1 MAIVATV
8 RRSLL
13 ISFAENYSVLVITF
27 ISTIIVSRLLTPRE
41 LGIFS
46 VGAVIVG
53 MAHIVRDFGVGQYLI
68 QEKNLTTDKIR
79 AAFGLTLVIA
89 WGLAAILALLS
100 LPLARVYNEPGLKYV
115 IWVLAANFLLI
126 PFGSIT
132 MAYLRREM
140 IFTPLYWIKV
150 VSALVH
156 SIAFVAFAL
165 WGLGYMSPA
174 WAAMAGIFATVGMTF
189 WWRPK
194 ELPLFPGLKE
204 IRSVLRFGSIASSS
218 SVVGEINSASP
229 DLIIG
234 KVLSMEAVGIFGKA
248 MALLQ
253 LFSRL
258 IMTSIWPVV
267 LPHFAA
273 QSRTGQDM
281 KESFLRTV
289 SYVTGVA
296 WPFFAFITL
305 MAYPIVRILY
315 GPQWDASVPLVRI
328 LAASAWLSSPFML
341 VGQLMIALGEV
352 KKQFQMQLAF
362 LVITV
367 VTLVSASSYGL
378 LVVSWAFLAAFIP
391 SGLLTYRFLRPLLDL
406 KLLELLRATSKSFL
420 VTLHV
425 LIAPI
430 LVLLLVPV
438 GPNDLWLPMIIA
450 SVGSAI
456 GWFAG
461 IYLVKHEMCA
471 DVNNLLAKLKSTAL
485 AQFKH

>member
-1 MAIVATV
+1 MVSV
-8 RRSLL
+8 RKSLL

-79 AAFGLTLVIA
+79 AAFGLTLIIA
-89 WGLAAILALLS
+89 WGLAALLALLS
-100 LPLARVYNEPGLKYV
+100 IPLARLYDEPGLKYV
-115 IWVLAANFLLI
+115 IWVLAANFMLI

-156 SIAFVAFAL
+156 AAAFVAFAL
-165 WGLGYMSPA
+165 WGFSYMSPA
-174 WAAMAGIFATVGMTF
+174 WAAMAGIIATVGLTVV
-189 WWRPK
+189 WRPK
-194 ELPLFPGLKE
+194 ELPLFPGFKE
-204 IRSVLRFGSIASSS
+204 LRSVMRFGTIASGS
-218 SVVGEINSASP
+218 SVVVEVNNATP

-234 KVLSMEAVGIFGKA
+234 KILGMEAVGIFGKA
-248 MALLQ
+248 VSLIQ
-253 LFSRL
+253 LFNRL

-273 QSRTGQDM
+273 QSRTGKDM

-289 SYVTGVA
+289 SYVTAVA
-296 WPFFAFITL
+296 WPFFMFIAL

-328 LAASAWLSSPFML
+328 LAVSAWLSSPFML
-341 VGQLMIALGEV
+341 VGQLLVAMGEV
-352 KKQFQMQLAF
+352 KKQFQMQL
-362 LVITV
+362 LLMVITV
-367 VTLVSASSYGL
+367 VFLLATSAFGL
-378 LVVSWAFLAAFIP
+378 LAISVAMVAAVVPLGLVAF
-391 SGLLTYRFLRPLLDL
+391 RFLHRLVDL
-406 KLLELLRATSKSFL
+406 KFSEFLRASSKSFL
-420 VTLHV
+420 VTLLV
-425 LIAPI
+425 SVAPT
-430 LVLLLVPV
+430 LVLLTMVIS
-438 GPNDLWLPMIIA
+438 PNALWLPIITA
-450 SVGSAI
+450 AIGSAL

-461 IYLVKHEMCA
+461 IFLTKHEMCA
-471 DVNNLLAKLKSTAL
+471 DVKNLLAKIKITAQ

>member
-1 MAIVATV
+1 MVSV
-8 RRSLL
+8 RKSLL
-13 ISFAENYSVLVITF
+13 ISFAENYSVLVISF

-79 AAFGLTLVIA
+79 AAFGLTLIIA
-89 WGLAAILALLS
+89 WGLAALLALLS
-100 LPLARVYNEPGLKYV
+100 IPLARLYDEPGLKYV
-115 IWVLAANFLLI
+115 IWVLAANFMLI

-156 SIAFVAFAL
+156 AMAFVAFAL
-165 WGLGYMSPA
+165 WGLSYMSPA
-174 WAAMAGIFATVGMTF
+174 WAAMAGIIATVGLTVV
-189 WWRPK
+189 WRPK
-194 ELPLFPGLKE
+194 ELPLFPGFKE
-204 IRSVLRFGSIASSS
+204 LRSVMRFGTIASGS
-218 SVVGEINSASP
+218 SVVVEVNNATP

-234 KVLSMEAVGIFGKA
+234 KIIGMEAVGIFGKA
-248 MALLQ
+248 VSLIQ
-253 LFSRL
+253 LFNRL

-273 QSRTGQDM
+273 QSRTGKDM

-289 SYVTGVA
+289 SYVTAVA
-296 WPFFAFITL
+296 WPFFAFIAL

-315 GPQWDASVPLVRI
+315 GSQWDASVPLVRI
-328 LAASAWLSSPFML
+328 LAAAALLSSPFML

-352 KKQFQMQLAF
+352 NKQFQMQLAF
-362 LVITV
+362 LAITILA
-367 VTLVSASSYGL
+367 LVSASSYGL
-378 LVVSWAFLAAFIP
+378 IVIAWAFLAAFIP
-391 SGLLTYRFLRPLLDL
+391 SGVVIYRFLRPLLDL
-406 KLLELLRATSKSFL
+406 KPLELLRATSKSFL

-430 LVLLLVPV
+430 AVLLLMPV
-438 GPNDLWLPMIIA
+438 GPNDLWLPMITA

-456 GWFAG
+456 GWFTG
-461 IYLVKHEMCA
+461 IFLTKHEMCA
-471 DVNNLLAKLKSTAL
+471 DVKNLLAKIKSTTL
-485 AQFKH
+485 TQFKH

>member
-1 MAIVATV
+1 MVSV
-8 RRSLL
+8 RKSLV

-27 ISTIIVSRLLTPRE
+27 ASTIIISRLLTPRE

-68 QEKNLTTDKIR
+68 QEKDLTTDKIR

-89 WGLAAILALLS
+89 WGLAAILALLGI
-100 LPLARVYNEPGLKYV
+100 PLSHLYNEPGLRYV

-156 SIAFVAFAL
+156 AITFVVFAL

-174 WAAMAGIFATVGMTF
+174 WAAMAGIIATVGMTVV
-189 WWRPK
+189 WRPK
-194 ELPLFPGLKE
+194 ELPILPGFKE
-204 IRSVLRFGSIASSS
+204 LRSVLSFGSIASGSS
-218 SVVGEINSASP
+218 IVGEVNNAAP

-234 KVLSMEAVGIFGKA
+234 KALSMEAVGIFGKA
-248 MALLQ
+248 MALIQ
-253 LFSRL
+253 IFNRL

-273 QSRTGQDM
+273 QSRTGRDM

-296 WPFFAFITL
+296 WPFFAFIAL

-315 GPQWDASVPLVRI
+315 GSQWDASVPLVRI
-328 LAASAWLSSPFML
+328 LSASAWLYSPFML
-341 VGQLMIALGEV
+341 VGQLLIAMGEV
-352 KKQFQMQLAF
+352 KKQFQMQVVSLI
-362 LVITV
+362 ITV
-367 VTLVSASSYGL
+367 IALMVTSSLGL
-378 LVVSWAFLAAFIP
+378 LAVSLALVAAVVPFAFVA
-391 SGLLTYRFLRPLLDL
+391 YRFLHALIDL
-406 KLLELLRATSKSFL
+406 KLLELLRATTKSLL
-420 VTLHV
+420 VTLLV
-425 LIAPI
+425 VIAPA
-430 LVLLLVPV
+430 LVLATMAI
-438 GPNDLWLPMIIA
+438 GPNDLWLPLMIA
-450 SVGSAI
+450 SLGSAV
-456 GWFAG
+456 GWFTG
-461 IYLVKHEMCA
+461 IFLVKHEMRA
-471 DVNNLLAKLKSTAL
+471 DIQNLLMKIKNTLL
-485 AQFKH
+485 AQLKR